1 MAQTPAK
8 LVQGS
13 QLTTTAATYYASKP
27 NVKTIIKSMQLVNTG
42 ANAAK
47 ATVYL
52 VPAGGT
58 AGAANTIIAAVNI
71 AVGATYNCPE
81 AINEVLE
88 AGDTIQALS
97 DTTSSISM
105 QASGIQVV

>member
-8 LVQGS
+8 LVAGS
-13 QLTTTAATYYASKP
+13 QLTTAAATYYASP
-27 NVKTIIKSMQLVNTG
+27 TNTTTVVRAMQLVNTS

-47 ATVYL
+47 VTVYL
-52 VPAGGT
+52 VPSGGT
-58 AGAANTIIAAVNI
+58 AGAANTIISNLALAA
-71 AVGATYNCPE
+71 GETYNCPE
-81 AINEVLE
+81 AINAVLE

-97 DTTSSISM
+97 DTNAAISM